1 MATIVVFNQFLKY
14 HFVSVLQQVVS
25 KILRQFI
32 RKDPSN
38 RKKFG
43 KILGCK
49 LVDKVNVTEI
59 LLLLLK
65 RIPTTYMSLRRKFI
79 RINIVLKT
87 RVQKL
92 THFELLIE
100 NRKGIFLKLQV
111 LLKTV
116 KMRRND
122 STKSQQLFNY
132 KFICNQLMSIV
143 LVQ

>member
-38 RKKFG
+38 RKKFS

-87 RVQKL
+87 RVQKW